1 LNLLGSGR
9 LAGLRVLV
17 LMEMVQVR
25 IMRILVQKL
34 WAMVPV
40 AVRIGRRMIV
50 LAMDAAH
57 VAVRSTH

>member
-40 AVRIGRRMIV
+40 AVR

>member
-1 LNLLGSGR
+1 M
-9 LAGLRVLV
+9 LV